1 MPNRRPVAESLQEY
15 ARGVGGGLLF
25 SLPLF
30 YTMEMWEIGMTASPG
45 RLAALVGGTFALLVA
60 YNRVAGI
67 HGTHRLRDDLLESV
81 EEMGLGLAVAA
92 VLLAILGRFPAGGLS
107 PDALGVLTVQAMVAA
122 VGVSVGTAQLGESPD
137 DNEAED
143 EPGSEAAGSEAPGD
157 EAAGETRAA
166 PRTVGGEVI
175 IALCGAVLVASNVS
189 PTEEIVLLGTELSA
203 AHLAALVALSLGVG
217 GGLLYVSAFRGSDRF
232 ARAGLG
238 PLRGTVVTYA
248 VALVAAAALLWVF
261 GHVEAATVAGGL
273 GPLVV
278 LSFPAM
284 LGASAGRLLLGS
296 P

>member
-1 MPNRRPVAESLQEY
+1 VSRPVSQSLQEY

-30 YTMEMWEIGMTASPG
+30 YTMEMWAIGLTASPG

-92 VLLAILGRFPAGGLS
+92 VLLAALGRFPADGLS
-107 PDALGVLTVQAMVAA
+107 PGVLGVLTLQAMVAA
-122 VGVSVGTAQLGESPD
+122 VGVSVGTAQLGQAPD
-137 DNEAED
+137 DNEADDAGDDKED
-143 EPGSEAAGSEAPGD
+143 AV
-157 EAAGETRAA
+157 
-166 PRTVGGEVI
+166 PRTVIGEVVV
-175 IALCGAVLVASNVS
+175 ALCGAVLVAANVA
-189 PTEEIVLLGTELSA
+189 PTEEIVLLGAELTP
-203 AHLAALVALSLGVG
+203 AHLAALIALSLAVG
-217 GGLLYVSAFRGSDRF
+217 GGLLYVSAFRGSERV
-232 ARAGLG
+232 AGAGLG

-248 VALVAAAALLWVF
+248 VALVASAALMWVF
-261 GHVEAATVAGGL
+261 GHVEAGAGSL
-273 GPLVV
+273 GALVV

-296 P
+296 S